1 MNLITGV
8 SSDVGQE
15 VAQQLHDRGHRIRVV
30 SRNPGDSWPVDVEV
44 IAGDLTD
51 PAVMNKALLGVK
63 KAFLIAVPGDESFP
77 EVARALGVKHLIFLS
92 SSAVELGAD
101 NPITR
106 MHARMEELI
115 RQSGIPSTI
124 LRSGPFMSNALH
136 WADTIRFGGRVR
148 APYGNDGLVP
158 IDPRDIAA
166 VVVES
171 LVSAGH
177 EGRIYT
183 LTGPELLTPA
193 DQVQTIAEVLQQSI
207 EFDNI
212 TESVAK
218 EEMKQYMPEE
228 KVDSVLRVRK
238 AATAQR
244 IIRNTVMEVT
254 GQAARTFRQ
263 FVKDHIDAFR

>member
-1 MNLITGV
+1 
-8 SSDVGQE
+8 
-15 VAQQLHDRGHRIRVV
+15 VV
-30 SRNPGDSWPVDVEV
+30 SRNPGKWPADVEV

-51 PAVMNKALLGVK
+51 PAVMNKALTGVK

-77 EVARALGVKHLIFLS
+77 AVARSLGVEHLIFLS

-115 RQSGIPSTI
+115 RQSGIPSTV
-124 LRSGPFMSNALH
+124 LRPGPFMSNSLH
-136 WADTIRFGGRVR
+136 WVDMIRLERRVR
-148 APYGNDGLVP
+148 APYGNDRLVP

-166 VVVES
+166 VAVES
-171 LVSAGH
+171 LVSPGH

-207 EFDNI
+207 DFDNI
-212 TESVAK
+212 SESVAR
-218 EEMKQYMPEE
+218 EDMKQYMPEE
-228 KVDSVLRVRK
+228 KVESVLRVRK
-238 AATAQR
+238 AATVQQT
-244 IIRNTVMEVT
+244 IRNTVMEVT

-263 FVKDHIDAFR
+263 FAEDHIDAFR